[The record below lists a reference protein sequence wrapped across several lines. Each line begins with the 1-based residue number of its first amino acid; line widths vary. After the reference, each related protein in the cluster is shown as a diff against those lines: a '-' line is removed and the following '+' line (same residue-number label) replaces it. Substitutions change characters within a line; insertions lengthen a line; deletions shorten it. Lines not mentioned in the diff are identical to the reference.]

1 MNSWTT
7 LMTVCA
13 LTLLVSACDKKTDTP
28 QAEANSAEVKPGDG
42 VVDAGKPVDTPAKAA
57 DERKPG
63 MFYVDPGA
71 AQPALVT
78 KAVAVMHGLG
88 DNDVKGTVMF
98 EAVDGGG
105 MKVSADITGLPKDS
119 THAYHFHVFGD
130 CTSDDGKSAGTHFHF
145 DGSSMN
151 PPKDIKVIT
160 GNLGEL
166 KADGEGKAVAS
177 VTIKDA
183 SLQGF
188 FSVLGRAVI
197 IHEKGN
203 DHSAPPI
210 GAAGGRLA
218 CGVVGVANQ

>member
-7 LMTVCA
+7 WMTVGAMA
-13 LTLLVSACDKKTDTP
+13 LLLGACDKKQEAP
-28 QAEANSAEVKPGDG
+28 QAQANSAKQAMPGDG
-42 VVDAGKPVDTPAKAA
+42 VDDPAKTDAMKVKVV
-57 DERKPG
+57 DVRKPG
-63 MFYVDPGA
+63 MLYVDPGA
-71 AQPALVT
+71 AQPALVA
-78 KAVAVMHGLG
+78 KAVAVMQPTKG
-88 DNDVKGTVMF
+88 NTAAGTVMF

-105 MKVSADITGLPKDS
+105 LKVTADIQGLPKGK
-119 THAYHFHVFGD
+119 HAYHFHVFGD
-130 CTSDDGKSAGTHFHF
+130 CTGEAGKSAGTHFHF

-151 PPKDIKVIT
+151 PPKDIKIIT

-166 KADGEGKAVAS
+166 EAGDDGKATAS
-177 VTIKDA
+177 VTVKDA

-218 CGVVGVANQ
+218 CGVVGIANQ